1 MQTTLEIFR
10 EIEATADRALRD
22 DEYRRGDYLD
32 EIKHLAFMA
41 QREERRECDETL
53 PSGLKEVA

>member
-1 MQTTLEIFR
+1 MKSSMEIFA

-41 QREERRECDETL
+41 QQET
-53 PSGLKEVA
+53 SQKRNDGGLKGVA